1 MKIVIISA
9 PQDIPKKYDLFY
21 SDILKNVGN

>member
-9 PQDIPKKYDLFY
+9 PQDIPKKIDFFY